1 MEWDYLKL
9 FGAVGF
15 ITFAILCAAFIWD
28 NWFDTAWHGLKVP
41 VTFKDAF
48 IECTI
53 YMLVF
58 AFLSLFLQVIL
69 RLACSVC

>member
-41 VTFKDAF
+41 VTFRD
-48 IECTI
+48 ILVECAI
-53 YMLVF
+53 YMLIFVL
-58 AFLSLFLQVIL
+58 LSLFLQAIL
-69 RLACSVC
+69 RFACSVC